1 MKKLFLVMLVL
12 TSCNEANKLPIGI
25 LPENKMINLLI
36 ELHLTEAKVSIKNL
50 PQDSSVKFY
59 NYLQNKVFAENKV
72 DSIIFSNS
80 YNYYSTDSKKIDA
93 IYTAVIDS
101 LSLRESRKVLK

>member
-1 MKKLFLVMLVL
+1 MKVLYSHLVNHQWL
-12 TSCNEANKLPIGI
+12 
-25 LPENKMINLLI
+25 
-36 ELHLTEAKVSIKNL
+36 LHLYIFAIKNL